1 MSSFP
6 IETDAAAPSSPAA
19 LRSGTPKSDYLL
31 AICFLAP
38 LVLVLLVFFLWP
50 LFDSIVNSFHG
61 HILGGIDRSKWTL
74 ANYRKLLEPFYLEIL
89 WRTFRISVIT
99 SAITVVLAYPVA
111 WYIAGLP
118 PRSQAYW
125 LLVFVA
131 PWLVNVAVK
140 AFGWSLIL
148 SGNGVINS
156 TLRNLDIIDAP
167 LHLMFNQ
174 TGIVIGLV
182 HAHFMFVLLP
192 LWAVFA
198 GMDRSLIW
206 AAENLG
212 ATRRQVFT
220 KIILPLS
227 LPALLAGIVINFTMN
242 MAAFAT
248 PALLGGARARVI
260 SYIAYQI
267 NLVDLNWPLGAAMAM
282 LLLVVTLAIVY
293 VSQKLMTSGRRK
305 VMFT

>member
-1 MSSFP
+1 MPSLP
-6 IETDAAAPSSPAA
+6 IEVDAPS
-19 LRSGTPKSDYLL
+19 RSVSTTHRLGMLNSDHLL

-38 LVLVLLVFFLWP
+38 LVLVLLIFFVWP
-50 LFDSIVNSFHG
+50 LLDSVVNSFHA
-61 HILGGIDRSKWTL
+61 HVLGGIDRSKWTL
-74 ANYRKLLEPFYLEIL
+74 ENYQKLLEPFYLQIL

-99 SAITVVLAYPVA
+99 SAITVVLSYPVA
-111 WYIAGLP
+111 WYIANLP
-118 PRSQAYW
+118 SRAQAYW
-125 LLVFVA
+125 LLVFVS

-148 SGNGVINS
+148 GGNGVINS
-156 TLRNLDIIDAP
+156 TLRDLGIIDTP

-192 LWAVFA
+192 LWATFA
-198 GMDRSLIW
+198 GMDQSLIW
-206 AAENLG
+206 AAKNLG

-267 NLVDLNWPLGAAMAM
+267 NLVNLNWPFGAAMAM
-282 LLLVVTLAIVY
+282 LLLVVTLAIVF
-293 VSQKLMTSGRRK
+293 VSKKLMTSGRRK